1 MRFQSCQYFITF
13 FRENLGLTVKGVHQ
27 SIARDGGS
35 SSSHSSAHYT
45 LPSIVPPATNLPHKF
60 VHSKMRSVRRSGA
73 EDDTGDTSPK
83 RAEPFSGRNR
93 AEVLG
98 NGVELGGNGASD
110 GGGGGAGDR
119 M

>member
-1 MRFQSCQYFITF
+1 
-13 FRENLGLTVKGVHQ
+13 
-27 SIARDGGS
+27 
-35 SSSHSSAHYT
+35 
-45 LPSIVPPATNLPHKF
+45 
-60 VHSKMRSVRRSGA
+60 MRSVRRSGA